1 MNTNSNSYTIIYA
14 SVMVVIVACA
24 LAFVSSSLKAT
35 QNKNVEL
42 DKMKQILSALNIDT
56 KGQDA
61 QALYHKYVKQDIII
75 NSEGQ
80 TVAEEGGFNINVTA
94 ELEKPLNER
103 QLPVYV
109 CDVDGQVKYVLPLQ
123 GMGLWGPLW
132 GYMGLDA
139 DKDTI
144 YGTYFSHKGETP
156 GLGAEIATKAFQ
168 DPFIGKHIMKDGKF
182 ASIAIVKPGKIAS
195 GQDYVDGISG
205 GTITSVG
212 VDHMLKNSVTQYDKF
227 LTNNEGGK

>member
-1 MNTNSNSYTIIYA
+1 MNTNSNTYTIIYA

-24 LAFVSSSLKAT
+24 LVLVSSALKAT
-35 QNKNVEL
+35 QTKNVEL

-75 NSEGQ
+75 DSEGK
-80 TVAEEGGFNINVTA
+80 TVAEEGGFSVDVTA
-94 ELEKPLNER
+94 QLAKPLAER

-109 CDVDGQVKYVLPLQ
+109 CDVDGQLKYILPLQ
-123 GMGLWGPLW
+123 GLGLWGPIW
-132 GYMGLDA
+132 GYLGLDS
-139 DKDTI
+139 DKDTV

-156 GLGAEIATKAFQ
+156 GLGAEIALKPFQ
-168 DPFIGKHIMKDGKF
+168 EPFIGKHIMKDGKF
-182 ASIAIVKPGKIAS
+182 VSIAIVKPGKS
-195 GQDYVDGISG
+195 VEGQDYVDGISG

-212 VDHMLKNSVTQYDKF
+212 VDHMLKNCVSQYDKF